1 MAFYSDI
8 ALRITHTSID
18 MKNAVLLIVLFC
30 LLLGCSRDNETR
42 LKIKEAEELI
52 MSEKADSAFVLLESI
67 TNPDVLNDKAF
78 AHYCLIYAGLSEQL
92 GEDMPFVPQM
102 ERANAY
108 FEKHGS
114 PEEKMNCLLY
124 LGMSYEEDTDFEW
137 AMKSYLRAVE
147 RAKKA
152 KKYLLVGKLY
162 NKIAE
167 LHDFDDNYDEAE
179 RYLLLSGESYL
190 QGNDSVNYIYSIRN
204 IGRLYM
210 LKEEYEEASKYF
222 QKAYRQALPMNDS
235 LLLSSLTN
243 RLGNNYKEMKN
254 YSLAEDYLFKSIA
267 YDEAGS
273 APTYLALAD
282 LYTEKGEYAK
292 AREYIE
298 MAILHRTA
306 DRPLTGG
313 ILYRSYMLEK
323 ELGNYS
329 LSLDYYERFNH
340 FADSIAEL
348 QAKTDV
354 LKAEKRY
361 EYVEI
366 LNENTKLELGYY
378 RYFICSIFVFLMF
391 VILVAKYKYS
401 LTKKNEKLRNKQMEI
416 NNVSQEKEYAV
427 QELSE
432 KISSIRKGIL
442 ENSDVYKKM
451 IRNAQSIEDAKKNLL
466 TDQEWLA
473 LYELLRMTFPFFMD
487 GLQKKFPGLTETE
500 MRFCCLLKL
509 GLNNQQLAVFLN
521 IQPTSV
527 DRKRYRIRKK
537 GNLENTEITLEE
549 VISGL

>member
-1 MAFYSDI
+1 
-8 ALRITHTSID
+8 
-18 MKNAVLLIVLFC
+18 MKNAVLLFLLSCLFF
-30 LLLGCSRDNETR
+30 GCNKDSEAR

-52 MSEKADSAFVLLESI
+52 MSEKPDSAFVLLESI

-78 AHYCLIYAGLSEQL
+78 AHFCLIYAGLSEQL

-137 AMKSYLRAVE
+137 AMKSYLQAVE
-147 RAKKA
+147 MANVE
-152 KKYLLVGKLY
+152 KKYLLAGKLY
-162 NKIAE
+162 NKIAG

-179 RYLLLSGESYL
+179 RYQLLSGKSYL
-190 QGNDSVNYIYSIRN
+190 QGNDSINYIYSIRN

-298 MAILHRTA
+298 MAILHKTA

-361 EYVEI
+361 EYAEI
-366 LNENTKLELGYY
+366 LNENTKLKLEYY
-378 RYFICSIFVFLMF
+378 RYFVGSIFVLLAFA
-391 VILVAKYKYS
+391 ILAVKYKHS
-401 LTKKNEKLRNKQMEI
+401 LTMENDKLKNRQIEI
-416 NNVSQEKEYAV
+416 NNVLQEKEYAV
-427 QELSE
+427 QGLSR

-442 ENSDVYKKM
+442 ENSNVYKKM
-451 IRNAQSIEDAKKNLL
+451 IQNTQSIEEAKKNPLM
-466 TDQEWLA
+466 DQEWLA
-473 LYELLRMTFPFFMD
+473 LYELLRMAYPFFMD

-500 MRFCCLLKL
+500 KRFCCLLKL

-537 GNLENTEITLEE
+537 GNLENTGITLEE

>member
-1 MAFYSDI
+1 
-8 ALRITHTSID
+8 
-18 MKNAVLLIVLFC
+18 MKNAVLLFLLSCLFF
-30 LLLGCSRDNETR
+30 GCNKDSEAR

-52 MSEKADSAFVLLESI
+52 MSEKPDSAFVLLESI

-78 AHYCLIYAGLSEQL
+78 AHFCLIYARLSEQL

-102 ERANAY
+102 ERANVY

-124 LGMSYEEDTDFEW
+124 LGMSYEEETDFEW
-137 AMKSYLRAVE
+137 AMKSYLQALE
-147 RAKKA
+147 IAKKA
-152 KKYLLVGKLY
+152 KKYLLMGKLY

-210 LKEEYEEASKYF
+210 LKKEYGEASVYF

-282 LYTEKGEYAK
+282 LYTQKGEYDK

-298 MAILHRTA
+298 MAILHKTA

-313 ILYRSYMLEK
+313 TLYRSYKLEK
-323 ELGNYS
+323 KLGSYS

-361 EYVEI
+361 EYAEI

-378 RYFICSIFVFLMF
+378 RYFVCSIFVFLMF

-401 LTKKNEKLRNKQMEI
+401 LTKKNEKLRNKQIEI
-416 NNVSQEKEYAV
+416 NNVLQEKEYAV
-427 QELSE
+427 QGLSE
-432 KISSIRKGIL
+432 KISGIRKGIL

-451 IRNAQSIEDAKKNLL
+451 IQNAQSIEDAKKNLL
-466 TDQEWLA
+466 TDQEWLT
-473 LYELLRMTFPFFMD
+473 LYELLRMAYPFFMD

-500 MRFCCLLKL
+500 KRFCCLLKL

-549 VISGL
+549 VVSGL

>member
-102 ERANAY
+102 GRANAY

>member
-1 MAFYSDI
+1 
-8 ALRITHTSID
+8 
-18 MKNAVLLIVLFC
+18 MKNAILLFILFC
-30 LLLGCSRDNETR
+30 LFFSCQRNSEIH

-52 MSEKADSAFVLLESI
+52 RIEQPDSAFTLLEGI
-67 TNPDVLNDKAF
+67 ANPDVLNNKAF
-78 AHYCLIYAGLSEQL
+78 AHFCLIYAGLSEQL
-92 GEDMPFVPQM
+92 KEDMPFVSQM
-102 ERANAY
+102 ERANTY
-108 FEKHGS
+108 YEKYGTI
-114 PEEKMNCLLY
+114 EERMNCLLY
-124 LGMSYEEDTDFEW
+124 LGMSYEEEKDFEW
-137 AMKSYLRAVE
+137 AMKSYLQAVE
-147 RAKKA
+147 MAKVEE
-152 KKYLLVGKLY
+152 KYLLAGKLY
-162 NKIAE
+162 NKIAG
-167 LHDFDDNYDEAE
+167 LYDFDDNYDEAE
-179 RYLLLSGESYL
+179 RYQLLSGKSYL

-210 LKEEYEEASKYF
+210 LKEEYAKASEYF
-222 QKAYRQALPMNDS
+222 LKAYQQALPMNDS

-254 YSLAEDYLFKSIA
+254 FLLAENYLFKSIT

-282 LYTEKGEYAK
+282 LYTKKGEYDK
-292 AREYIE
+292 ACEYIE

-313 ILYRSYMLEK
+313 ILYRSYKLEK
-323 ELGNYS
+323 KLGNYS

-366 LNENTKLELGYY
+366 LNENTKLELEYY
-378 RYFICSIFVFLMF
+378 RYFIGSILVFLLF
-391 VILVAKYKYS
+391 VILAIKYKYS
-401 LTKKNEKLRNKQMEI
+401 LTKENEKLKNKQVEI
-416 NNVSQEKEYAV
+416 NNVLQEKEYAV
-427 QELSE
+427 QGLSG
-432 KISSIRKGIL
+432 KISNIRKGIL
-442 ENSDVYKKM
+442 ENSDEYKKM
-451 IRNAQSIEDAKKNLL
+451 IQNAQSIEKAKKNPL

-473 LYELLRMTFPFFMD
+473 LYELLRMTYPFFMD
-487 GLQKKFPGLTETE
+487 GLQKKFLGLTETE
-500 MRFCCLLKL
+500 KRFCCLLKL

-537 GNLENTEITLEE
+537 GNMENTETTLEE

>member
-1 MAFYSDI
+1 
-8 ALRITHTSID
+8 
-18 MKNAVLLIVLFC
+18 MKNAVLLFLLSCLFF
-30 LLLGCSRDNETR
+30 GCNKDSEAR

-52 MSEKADSAFVLLESI
+52 MSEKPDSAFVLLESI
-67 TNPDVLNDKAF
+67 ANPDVLNDKAF
-78 AHYCLIYAGLSEQL
+78 AHFCLIYAQLSEQL

-137 AMKSYLRAVE
+137 AMKSYLQAVE

-152 KKYLLVGKLY
+152 KKYLLMGKLY

-179 RYLLLSGESYL
+179 RYLLLSGKSYL

-254 YSLAEDYLFKSIA
+254 YSLAEDYLFKSIV

-282 LYTEKGEYAK
+282 LYTEKGEYDK

-298 MAILHRTA
+298 MAILHKTA

-361 EYVEI
+361 EYAEI

-378 RYFICSIFVFLMF
+378 RYLTCSIFVFLMF

-416 NNVSQEKEYAV
+416 NNVLQEKEYAV
-427 QELSE
+427 QGLSE

-451 IRNAQSIEDAKKNLL
+451 IQNAQSIEDAKKNLL

-473 LYELLRMTFPFFMD
+473 LYELLRMAYPFFMD

-500 MRFCCLLKL
+500 KRFCCLLKL

-537 GNLENTEITLEE
+537 GNLENTGITLEE
-549 VISGL
+549 VISEF

>member
-1 MAFYSDI
+1 
-8 ALRITHTSID
+8 
-18 MKNAVLLIVLFC
+18 MKNAVLLFALFC
-30 LLLGCSRDNETR
+30 LLLGCKKDNETR

-52 MSEKADSAFVLLESI
+52 MSEKPDSAFSLLESI

-78 AHYCLIYAGLSEQL
+78 AHFCLLYADLAEQL
-92 GEDMPFVPQM
+92 GEDMTFVPQM

-108 FEKHGS
+108 YEKHGS

-124 LGMSYEEDTDFEW
+124 LGMSYEEETDFEW
-137 AMKSYLRAVE
+137 AMKSYLHAVE
-147 RAKKA
+147 MAKVD
-152 KKYLLVGKLY
+152 KKYLLAGKLY
-162 NKIAE
+162 NKIAG

-179 RYLLLSGESYL
+179 RCQLLSGEYYL
-190 QGNDSVNYIYSIRN
+190 KGNDSVNYIYSLRN
-204 IGRLYM
+204 IGWLHV
-210 LKEEYEEASKYF
+210 LKGEYGEASEYF
-222 QKAYRQALPMNDS
+222 QNAYRLALPMNDS

-243 RLGNNYKEMKN
+243 RLGNNYKEMKS
-254 YSLAEDYLFKSIA
+254 YSLAEDYLFKSIV
-267 YDEAGS
+267 YDEVGS

-282 LYTEKGEYAK
+282 LYTGKGEYAK

-298 MAILHRTA
+298 MAILHKA
-306 DRPLTGG
+306 SDRPLTGG
-313 ILYRSYMLEK
+313 ILYGSYMLEK

-361 EYVEI
+361 EYAKI
-366 LNENTKLELGYY
+366 LNENTKLELEYY

-401 LTKKNEKLRNKQMEI
+401 LTEKNEKLRNKQMEI
-416 NNVSQEKEYAV
+416 NNVLQEKEYAV
-427 QELSE
+427 QGLSD
-432 KISSIRKGIL
+432 KISGVRKSIL

-451 IRNAQSIEDAKKNLL
+451 IQNAQSIEGAKKNLL

-473 LYELLRMTFPFFMD
+473 LYELLRMAYPFFMD
-487 GLQKKFPGLTETE
+487 GLHNKFPGLVETE
-500 MRFCCLLKL
+500 KRFCCLLKL
-509 GLNNQQLAVFLN
+509 GLSNQQLAIFLN

-537 GNLENTEITLEE
+537 GNLENTETTLEE